1 MTLLDFVS
9 VRIAFWL
16 ILGILIGYYGEPDIL
31 GTGIVMLFSLAILGF
46 SKYHSSWEKVPVFGL
61 GLALSMMTIGA
72 FVVSLAH
79 PGNRP
84 AHFANKITPT
94 NSQLQLKIREVL
106 KPNAYSNRYVVKV
119 LSVNRIQAMGKC
131 VLSITRTD
139 NTNPLQVDDEILVNS
154 RPVPVPPPLNPNQ
167 FDYREYLKKQGI
179 HHQIRTSDTTY
190 ILIEGASKTLIGRAA
205 NFREAIISKLRGH
218 KFGVPQ
224 LGVIQALLL
233 GQRNDIPEDTYSS
246 YKNAGAVHI
255 LAVSGLHVGIVLLI
269 FQFVLRPLDRLPKGN
284 ILKLVIIVVTLWIYA
299 AIAGLSPS
307 VVRAVTMFSFIAYAL
322 YLNRPTNVF
331 NIVALSLVFLLL
343 IHPLF
348 LFQVGFQMSYA
359 AVFAIVW
366 IYPKLQGFW
375 NPGNYILHK
384 AWQLSS
390 VSIAAQLGVLP
401 LSLFYF
407 HQFPALFFVSNLL
420 VVPFLGIILGFG
432 VFILALAYFEVLPK
446 MMVYGY
452 NEAIGGMN
460 AIVAW
465 VGQQEAFVFKDI
477 PFDTVQLVLTY
488 LFIFG
493 LVFTLTKSK
502 FRNLMFL
509 LVTVTGFIGHMVVVT
524 FTANQKERVFL
535 AHQTRNSVLLH
546 QDGSALNVIATD
558 TARVEKVVTTYKI
571 ANRISTIQYDTLRNS
586 YTLGKKRLVLLDS
599 TGILPNTLSQPDY
612 LLLVQSPRIH
622 LERVIATLQ
631 PRMILAD
638 GSNYTS
644 YVARW
649 LKTCEEK
656 KIPFHY
662 TGKQGGYSF
671 E

>member
-1 MTLLDFVS
+1 MKLFDFIS
-9 VRIAFWL
+9 ARIAFWL
-16 ILGILIGYYGEPDIL
+16 ILGILIGYYGEPQIL
-31 GTGIVMLFSLAILGF
+31 GVGIVMLFSLAILGF
-46 SKYHSSWEKVPVFGL
+46 SRSRPDWKKVPVFGF
-61 GLALSMMTIGA
+61 GLALSMMAIGA
-72 FVVSLAH
+72 FVVGLTH

-106 KPNAYSNRYVVKV
+106 KSNDYSDRYVVKV
-119 LSVNRIQAMGKC
+119 LSVDSTQATGKC
-131 VLSITRTD
+131 ILSVARTAD
-139 NTNPLQVDDEILVNS
+139 LNTLQVDDEILVYS
-154 RPVPVPPPLNPNQ
+154 TPVPVPPPLNPNQ
-167 FDYREYLKKQGI
+167 FDYREYLKKQGVY
-179 HHQIRTSDTTY
+179 HQIRVRDTAY
-190 ILIEGASKTLIGRAA
+190 ILMKGVSKTLIGRAA
-205 NFREAIISKLRGH
+205 NFRDVIITKLRGYD
-218 KFGVPQ
+218 FGAAQ

-233 GQRNDIPEDTYSS
+233 GQRNDIPEETYTS

-269 FQFVLRPLDRLPKGN
+269 FQFVLRPLERLPKGRT
-284 ILKLVIIVVTLWIYA
+284 LKLVVIVITLWIYA

-331 NIVALSLVFLLL
+331 NIVALSLVFILL

-375 NPGNYILHK
+375 NPKNYILRK
-384 AWQLSS
+384 VWQLLA

-401 LSLFYF
+401 ISLFYF

-420 VVPFLGIILGFG
+420 VVPFLGIVLGFG
-432 VFILALAYFEVLPK
+432 VFLLALAYFEVLPK
-446 MMVYGY
+446 IVVYGY

-460 AIVAW
+460 ATVAW

-477 PFDTVQLVLTY
+477 PFDTVQLVLAY

-493 LVFTLTKSK
+493 LVFTLTKSS

-509 LVTVTGFIGHMVVVT
+509 LVAVIGCIGHLVVVV
-524 FTANQKERVFL
+524 FTVNQKERVLL

-546 QDGSALNVIATD
+546 QDGSTLKVVATD
-558 TARVEKVVTTYKI
+558 TTRVERVVTTYSI

-599 TGILPNTLSQPDY
+599 TGILPNTLKQPDY
-612 LLLVQSPRIH
+612 LVLVQSPRIH
-622 LERVIATLQ
+622 LERVIDSLK

-649 LKTCEEK
+649 QKTCEEK
-656 KIPFHY
+656 KTPFHY
-662 TGKQGGYSF
+662 TGKQGAYSF